1 MEKRKLLLIVISV
14 GVFLVIVIGATMLVF
29 APKPSAPAGT
39 GGSMAAAENLPSGP
53 ATVDASEWVRDPSA
67 VSGLQQPADR
77 SPAGQGLAG
86 QGPAGQNPSG
96 RGDVIIIYGDRQ
108 TPGSAASVT
117 TAPAA
122 GDNGLVIQVPTPP
135 AVAVPQPAEVTE
147 KPAPAPK
154 QVQAPPKKETAK
166 PAPAKTQSA
175 PKKAPKIVDDFWVQ
189 TGSFSAK
196 ARAEAAKETLAAK
209 GIASLVETKEV
220 DGKTF
225 YRVRVGPYA
234 SKTEAEYWLSLVKTI
249 DGFGESYVSLAK
261 AKR

>member
-29 APKPSAPAGT
+29 APKTPKPIAAPT
-39 GGSMAAAENLPSGP
+39 GGTAAVSPTDPTGAANTGP

-67 VSGLQQPADR
+67 VSSLQNSATP
-77 SPAGQGLAG
+77 PT
-86 QGPAGQNPSG
+86 NG
-96 RGDVIIIYGDRQ
+96 RGDVIIIYGDRPNQ
-108 TPGSAASVT
+108 GTGAAT
-117 TAPAA
+117 TATTTT
-122 GDNGLVIQVPTPP
+122 GDNGLVIDVPAPTGPS
-135 AVAVPQPAEVTE
+135 VPQPSTKVDAGTQPTAVTPKPEVS
-147 KPAPAPK
+147 APK
-154 QVQAPPKKETAK
+154 VPVTKS
-166 PAPAKTQSA
+166 APAKVAVA
-175 PKKAPKIVDDFWVQ
+175 PKKTPKVVDDFWVQ

-196 ARAEAAKETLAAK
+196 TRADAAKETLSAK

-234 SKTEAEYWLSLVKTI
+234 SKSEAEYWLSLVKTI
-249 DGFGESYVSLAK
+249 DGFSESYVSLAK